1 MHVLLLIYLLY
12 ISKQFHVCFGDK
24 FKKFSPVDVSPILDA
39 KPKGFGNLRVNITS
53 NISAG
58 PTRAE
63 KKEKY
68 RQLLKIAKTQPSL
81 HKMASGNQKDIFI
94 AQKKQAW

>member
-1 MHVLLLIYLLY
+1 L
-12 ISKQFHVCFGDK
+12 HVCFGGAIENV
-24 FKKFSPVDVSPILDA
+24 PPLLDV
-39 KPKGFGNLRVNITS
+39 KPKGFGQLRVNITS
-53 NISAG
+53 NTSVVG

-68 RQLLKIAKTQPSL
+68 RQLLKIAKKQPSL
-81 HKMASGNQKDIFI
+81 KKMASGNQKDVFV